1 MASGIR
7 IFACEATLNY
17 YNLTEDDLAFGVE
30 TVPPGSPPWEGCR
43 RARDGVTS
51 SSDESHSP
59 PARFGGTGC
68 QRDHMPLHASAD
80 TTTHNDSPV
89 LIYIYSPECGA
100 CRQFDREVGP
110 IYEKT
115 AESLALP
122 LERVLIDEWQADR
135 HQLVEC
141 ASAEVI
147 GTPTFLQIRDCQEL
161 DRITGYSDAELFWL
175 GHRRMMNRIA
185 SDQ

>member
-1 MASGIR
+1 MRAIALLLGLAGLVAS
-7 IFACEATLNY
+7 ATN
-17 YNLTEDDLAFGVE
+17 
-30 TVPPGSPPWEGCR
+30 
-43 RARDGVTS
+43 
-51 SSDESHSP
+51 
-59 PARFGGTGC
+59 
-68 QRDHMPLHASAD
+68 MPLHASAD

-115 AESLALP
+115 AESLTLP
-122 LERVLIDEWQADR
+122 LERVLIDDWQANR

-147 GTPTFLQIRDCQEL
+147 GTPTFIQIRKCQEL

-175 GHRRMMNRIA
+175 GHRRMMNRID
-185 SDQ
+185 SDL

>member
-1 MASGIR
+1 MR
-7 IFACEATLNY
+7 ATAL
-17 YNLTEDDLAFGVE
+17 LLVLAALVAGA
-30 TVPPGSPPWEGCR
+30 T
-43 RARDGVTS
+43 TL
-51 SSDESHSP
+51 
-59 PARFGGTGC
+59 
-68 QRDHMPLHASAD
+68 PLGASAD
-80 TTTHNDSPV
+80 TTARSGSPV

-110 IYEKT
+110 IFNKT

-122 LERVLIDEWQADR
+122 LERVLIDDWQANQ
-135 HQLVEC
+135 HQLIEC

-175 GHRRMMNRIA
+175 GHRRMMNRIG

>member
-1 MASGIR
+1 MRAKALLLVLAALVAG
-7 IFACEATLNY
+7 ATTL
-17 YNLTEDDLAFGVE
+17 
-30 TVPPGSPPWEGCR
+30 
-43 RARDGVTS
+43 
-51 SSDESHSP
+51 
-59 PARFGGTGC
+59 
-68 QRDHMPLHASAD
+68 PLGASAD
-80 TTTHNDSPV
+80 TTARSGSPV
-89 LIYIYSPECGA
+89 LIYIYSPECVA

-110 IYEKT
+110 IYNKT

-122 LERVLIDEWQADR
+122 LERVLIDDWQANQ
-135 HQLVEC
+135 HQLIEC

>member
-1 MASGIR
+1 MRSTLKIAIGLLLALAGLVVSG
-7 IFACEATLNY
+7 T
-17 YNLTEDDLAFGVE
+17 T
-30 TVPPGSPPWEGCR
+30 
-43 RARDGVTS
+43 
-51 SSDESHSP
+51 
-59 PARFGGTGC
+59 
-68 QRDHMPLHASAD
+68 MPLHVFAD
-80 TTTHNDSPV
+80 PAGHSDSLV

-110 IYEKT
+110 IYDKT

-122 LERVLIDEWQADR
+122 LERVLIDDWQADR

-161 DRITGYSDAELFWL
+161 DRITGYSEAELFWL
-175 GHRRMMNRIA
+175 GHRRMMNRIKL
-185 SDQ
+185 DQ

>member
-1 MASGIR
+1 MR
-7 IFACEATLNY
+7 ATLTHATA
-17 YNLTEDDLAFGVE
+17 LLLVLAALVASA
-30 TVPPGSPPWEGCR
+30 T
-43 RARDGVTS
+43 T
-51 SSDESHSP
+51 
-59 PARFGGTGC
+59 T
-68 QRDHMPLHASAD
+68 PLHAAAD
-80 TTTHNDSPV
+80 NVAHSNSPV
-89 LIYIYSPECGA
+89 LIYIYSPECSA

-122 LERVLIDEWQADR
+122 MERVLIDDWQADR

-175 GHRRMMNRIA
+175 GHRRMMNRIK

>member
-1 MASGIR
+1 MRAIALLLGLAGLVAS
-7 IFACEATLNY
+7 ATN
-17 YNLTEDDLAFGVE
+17 
-30 TVPPGSPPWEGCR
+30 
-43 RARDGVTS
+43 
-51 SSDESHSP
+51 
-59 PARFGGTGC
+59 
-68 QRDHMPLHASAD
+68 MPLHASAD

-100 CRQFDREVGP
+100 CRQFDHEVGP
-110 IYEKT
+110 IYGKT
-115 AESLALP
+115 DESLTLP
-122 LERVLIDEWQADR
+122 LERVLIDDWQANR

-147 GTPTFLQIRDCQEL
+147 GTPTFLQIRNCQEL

-185 SDQ
+185 SEQ

>member
-1 MASGIR
+1 MRAIALLLGLAGLVAS
-7 IFACEATLNY
+7 ATN
-17 YNLTEDDLAFGVE
+17 
-30 TVPPGSPPWEGCR
+30 
-43 RARDGVTS
+43 
-51 SSDESHSP
+51 
-59 PARFGGTGC
+59 
-68 QRDHMPLHASAD
+68 MPLHASAD

-141 ASAEVI
+141 ASTEVI
-147 GTPTFLQIRDCQEL
+147 GTPTFLQIRNCQEL

-185 SDQ
+185 SEQ

>member
-1 MASGIR
+1 MR
-7 IFACEATLNY
+7 ATLTHAAA
-17 YNLTEDDLAFGVE
+17 LLLVLAALVAGA
-30 TVPPGSPPWEGCR
+30 T
-43 RARDGVTS
+43 TI
-51 SSDESHSP
+51 
-59 PARFGGTGC
+59 
-68 QRDHMPLHASAD
+68 PLHASAD
-80 TTTHNDSPV
+80 TAARSDSSV

-115 AESLALP
+115 AESVALP
-122 LERVLIDEWQADR
+122 LERVLIDDWQADR

>member
-1 MASGIR
+1 MR
-7 IFACEATLNY
+7 ATLTQSAA
-17 YNLTEDDLAFGVE
+17 LLLLLAGLVA
-30 TVPPGSPPWEGCR
+30 S
-43 RARDGVTS
+43 ATS
-51 SSDESHSP
+51 
-59 PARFGGTGC
+59 
-68 QRDHMPLHASAD
+68 MPLHASAD
-80 TTTHNDSPV
+80 TTAHNDSPV

-100 CRQFDREVGP
+100 CRQFDLEVGP

-122 LERVLIDEWQADR
+122 LERVLIDEWKADR

-147 GTPTFLQIRDCQEL
+147 GTPTFLQIRNCQEL

-185 SDQ
+185 SYQ

>member
-1 MASGIR
+1 MRAIALLLGLAGLVAS
-7 IFACEATLNY
+7 ATN
-17 YNLTEDDLAFGVE
+17 
-30 TVPPGSPPWEGCR
+30 
-43 RARDGVTS
+43 
-51 SSDESHSP
+51 
-59 PARFGGTGC
+59 
-68 QRDHMPLHASAD
+68 MPLHASAD

-122 LERVLIDEWQADR
+122 LERVLIDEWRADR
-135 HQLVEC
+135 HQRVEC

-147 GTPTFLQIRDCQEL
+147 GTPTFLQIRNCQEL

-185 SDQ
+185 SEQ

>member
-1 MASGIR
+1 MGLHQALMRAIALLLGLAGLVAS
-7 IFACEATLNY
+7 ATN
-17 YNLTEDDLAFGVE
+17 
-30 TVPPGSPPWEGCR
+30 
-43 RARDGVTS
+43 
-51 SSDESHSP
+51 
-59 PARFGGTGC
+59 
-68 QRDHMPLHASAD
+68 MPLLASAD

-110 IYEKT
+110 IYQKT

-122 LERVLIDEWQADR
+122 LERVLIDEWPADR

-147 GTPTFLQIRDCQEL
+147 GTPTFLQMRNCQEL

-175 GHRRMMNRIA
+175 GHRRMMNRLE
-185 SDQ
+185 SDL

>member
-1 MASGIR
+1 MGLHQALMRAIALLLGLAGLVAS
-7 IFACEATLNY
+7 AT
-17 YNLTEDDLAFGVE
+17 NL
-30 TVPPGSPPWEGCR
+30 PR
-43 RARDGVTS
+43 
-51 SSDESHSP
+51 
-59 PARFGGTGC
+59 
-68 QRDHMPLHASAD
+68 HASAN

-147 GTPTFLQIRDCQEL
+147 GTPTFLQIRNCQEL
-161 DRITGYSDAELFWL
+161 DRITGYSDAKLFWL

-185 SDQ
+185 SEQ

>member
-1 MASGIR
+1 MKTAALLLVLAALVASM
-7 IFACEATLNY
+7 T
-17 YNLTEDDLAFGVE
+17 TK
-30 TVPPGSPPWEGCR
+30 
-43 RARDGVTS
+43 
-51 SSDESHSP
+51 
-59 PARFGGTGC
+59 
-68 QRDHMPLHASAD
+68 PLHTSAD
-80 TTTHNDSPV
+80 PATHSGSPV

-100 CRQFDREVGP
+100 CRQFDREVAP
-110 IYEKT
+110 IYDKT

-122 LERVLIDEWQADR
+122 LEQVLIDDWQADR

-141 ASAEVI
+141 TSAEVI

>member
-1 MASGIR
+1 MRAIALLLGLAGLVAS
-7 IFACEATLNY
+7 ATN
-17 YNLTEDDLAFGVE
+17 
-30 TVPPGSPPWEGCR
+30 
-43 RARDGVTS
+43 
-51 SSDESHSP
+51 
-59 PARFGGTGC
+59 
-68 QRDHMPLHASAD
+68 MPLHASAD

-115 AESLALP
+115 AESLTLP
-122 LERVLIDEWQADR
+122 LERVLIDDWQANR

-141 ASAEVI
+141 ASAEVV

-161 DRITGYSDAELFWL
+161 DRITGYSEAELFWL
-175 GHRRMMNRIA
+175 GHRRMMNRIK

>member
-1 MASGIR
+1 MR
-7 IFACEATLNY
+7 ATLTHAAAF
-17 YNLTEDDLAFGVE
+17 LLVLAGLVA
-30 TVPPGSPPWEGCR
+30 S
-43 RARDGVTS
+43 VTT
-51 SSDESHSP
+51 
-59 PARFGGTGC
+59 A
-68 QRDHMPLHASAD
+68 PLHASAD
-80 TTTHNDSPV
+80 TAAHSDSPV

-100 CRQFDREVGP
+100 CRQFDRDVDP

-147 GTPTFLQIRDCQEL
+147 GTPTFLQIRNCQEL

-185 SDQ
+185 SEQ

>member
-1 MASGIR
+1 MRSALTIATGLLLALAGLVVSG
-7 IFACEATLNY
+7 T
-17 YNLTEDDLAFGVE
+17 T
-30 TVPPGSPPWEGCR
+30 
-43 RARDGVTS
+43 
-51 SSDESHSP
+51 
-59 PARFGGTGC
+59 
-68 QRDHMPLHASAD
+68 MPLHVLAD
-80 TTTHNDSPV
+80 PAGNSDSLV

-110 IYEKT
+110 IYDKT

-122 LERVLIDEWQADR
+122 LERVLIDDWQADR
-135 HQLVEC
+135 HQLVKC

-161 DRITGYSDAELFWL
+161 DRITGYADAELFWL
-175 GHRRMMNRIA
+175 GHRRMMNRIK